1 MDTKPQIGCR
11 PYYVSISSRIR
22 ELCGAIDR
30 YASEKDKHNQVKL
43 WAYEIMLL
51 NEMDRTLRRV
61 EAEKTWVEEKDGT
74 LKEVE

>member
-1 MDTKPQIGCR
+1 MDAKQPIGCR

-30 YASEKDKHNQVKL
+30 YASEKGKHNQIKL
-43 WAYEIMLL
+43 WAAEIQCL
-51 NEMDRTLRRV
+51 NEMDRILRRV
-61 EAEKTWVEEKDGT
+61 ETEKTWVEEKDGT